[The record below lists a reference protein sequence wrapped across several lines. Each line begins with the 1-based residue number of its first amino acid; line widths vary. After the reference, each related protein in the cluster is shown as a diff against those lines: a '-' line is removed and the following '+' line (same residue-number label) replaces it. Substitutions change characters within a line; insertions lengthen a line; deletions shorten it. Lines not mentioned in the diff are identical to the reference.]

1 MSPDEWQPQSQE
13 LSRDE
18 WQPQSQEL
26 LPDEEQPQQSPSV
39 GQSPTIIEISSE
51 EDLPEIPIASRNKT
65 NSDTTTST
73 NIIQNLSSDTSDE
86 FEDVNVSYI
95 GRRKCIHGLAFE
107 DIHAIKCDSVS
118 PDIGDTVVY
127 EVPVGSSGKLTHCK
141 GLRPWDYA
149 QSSKSKEFKN
159 GPRFLFNCRG
169 IYCCKNIRC
178 LNISDFGV
186 NRVEFQKNDDQTI
199 CSLCGDQAAFIPCAG
214 RLILEKDAIAKKIT
228 CKHYGIHSCLLERKG
243 RNKDAEDI
251 ARSFP
256 RVTRESFIRQ
266 TVQKETL
273 SLML

>member
-13 LSRDE
+13 LSPDE

-51 EDLPEIPIASRNKT
+51 EDLPEIPIAGRNKT
-65 NSDTTTST
+65 NSDITTST

-118 PDIGDTVVY
+118 PDIDDTVVY
-127 EVPVGSSGKLTHCK
+127 EVPVGSSGKLAHCK
-141 GLRPWDYA
+141 GLRPWGYA

-159 GPRFLFNCRG
+159 GPRLLFNCRG

-178 LNISDFGV
+178 LKISDFGV

-199 CSLCGDQAAFIPCAG
+199 CSLCGDQAAFIPCTG
-214 RLILEKDAIAKKIT
+214 RLILEKDTIAKKIT

-251 ARSFP
+251 ARTFP

-266 TVQKETL
+266 KVQQETL
-273 SLML
+273 SVML